1 MNVGFIG
8 LGRMGAAMAGSLLR
22 AGHDVTVYN
31 RTSSKAQ
38 GLVDRG
44 AHLAENLADACRGHA
59 VITMLAD
66 DAAVQA
72 VVFDQGG
79 VLQSMDAGTLHVSMS
94 TIGVA
99 LCERIAEAHAAAGHR
114 FVAAPVFGRPDAAT
128 LGKLFIIAAGDSDAV
143 GACAPLFAALGQKT
157 VSVSQAHVAASVVKL
172 SGNFLIASVAEAL
185 GEALALV
192 RKVDIDPRMY
202 VELLTSSFFPGPV
215 FTTYGGMIA
224 NEKYEDAAFTATLGE
239 KDIRLTLEAAEALG
253 VPMPLAKL
261 VRGRLQE
268 LIARGGADLDWS
280 AVAKLAADDAGLR

>member
-1 MNVGFIG
+1 
-8 LGRMGAAMAGSLLR
+8 
-22 AGHDVTVYN
+22 
-31 RTSSKAQ
+31 
-38 GLVDRG
+38 
-44 AHLAENLADACRGHA
+44 
-59 VITMLAD
+59 
-66 DAAVQA
+66 
-72 VVFDQGG
+72 
-79 VLQSMDAGTLHVSMS
+79 MS

-99 LCERIAEAHAAAGHR
+99 LCERIAAAHVAAGHR
-114 FVAAPVFGRPDAAT
+114 FVAAPVFGRPDAAA

-157 VSVSQAHVAASVVKL
+157 VPVGHAHVAASVVKL

-215 FTTYGGMIA
+215 FATYGGMIA
-224 NEKYEDAAFTATLGE
+224 NEKYKDAAFTATLGE